1 MRSISAHIRNRSQP
15 LTAWANTL
23 PSAELCVGRQSTAAH
38 SRSTS
43 PNGSA
48 SIASLNANFGK
59 LARAP
64 CDDTR
69 LPCSKGQDGEGTVFR
84 RPNTELR
91 ASVEVHGL
99 LLRVSRQPRSDVY
112 RSSTSTSCRN
122 GESGD
127 LGLPATGPFG
137 QVTGC
142 LLVPGLWE
150 AARVRAVLDCCLKH
164 RGRKIGKRHP
174 KPARKT
180 VVTGPSHGP
189 TRRLAAPVKY
199 E

>member
-23 PSAELCVGRQSTAAH
+23 PSAELCVGRQSAAAH

-64 CDDTR
+64 AMT
-69 LPCSKGQDGEGTVFR
+69 
-84 RPNTELR
+84 R
-91 ASVEVHGL
+91 ASLARRGRTARGLCFVGPLQNSERPWEFMAFFSEQVGNHGL
-99 LLRVSRQPRSDVY
+99 TFTNHLLPLVAVLANRGSWTARYAPFR
-112 RSSTSTSCRN
+112 
-122 GESGD
+122 SGD
-127 LGLPATGPFG
+127 
-137 QVTGC
+137 GC

-150 AARVRAVLDCCLKH
+150 AARVGAVLDCCLKH
-164 RGRKIGKRHP
+164 RGRKIGKGTRSP
-174 KPARKT
+174 PGKP
-180 VVTGPSHGP
+180 
-189 TRRLAAPVKY
+189 L
-199 E
+199 

>member
-59 LARAP
+59 LARTP

-84 RPNTELR
+84 RPITERR
-91 ASVEVHGL
+91 ASVGVHGL
-99 LLRVSRQPRSDVY
+99 LLRASRQPRSDVY
-112 RSSTSTSCRN
+112 QSSTSTSCRT
-122 GESGD
+122 GESGILD
-127 LGLPATGPFG
+127 CPLWPFRSG
-137 QVTGC
+137 DGC

-150 AARVRAVLDCCLKH
+150 AARVGAVLDCCLKH
-164 RGRKIGKRHP
+164 RGRKIGKGTRSP
-174 KPARKT
+174 PGKP
-180 VVTGPSHGP
+180 
-189 TRRLAAPVKY
+189 L
-199 E
+199 